1 MIICVF
7 ICKEVFCMNIVVLCG
22 GLSPE
27 RNVSLSS
34 GAKIAGAL
42 RALGHRVVL
51 ADMFFGLE
59 DWPGSLKDI
68 FDAPPPLGGTKIDE
82 AAPDLDAVRAARKLR
97 SPSQFGDR
105 VIELCQMADIVFM
118 AFHGQC
124 GEDGRVQAAFDL
136 LGIKYTGSGH
146 LGSAIA
152 MDKDLTK
159 RVVAPL
165 GVLTPE
171 WRTYVCAGM
180 DVEAVCAESV
190 LPCVVKPDDSG
201 SSIGVSIA
209 RTLSELR
216 SALRSA
222 ARESSRVVVER
233 YVAGREI
240 QIGILDGRALPS
252 IEIRPLVGFYD
263 YKNKYQPGAA
273 DEITPSPIPAEAEER
288 IADAAL
294 TVYGALGLS
303 SYSRADFIYDAE
315 GNLWFLEINTLP
327 GMTPTSL
334 VPQEAAAVGIG
345 YGELCQRI
353 IDTSLEKY
361 R

>member
-1 MIICVF
+1 M
-7 ICKEVFCMNIVVLCG
+7 KIVVLCG

-42 RALGHRVVL
+42 SERGHQVVL
-51 ADMFFGLE
+51 ADLFFGLE
-59 DWPGSLKDI
+59 DYPHPLEGI
-68 FDAPPPLGGTKIDE
+68 FDCPPPLCGTKISE
-82 AAPDLDAVRAARKLR
+82 TAPDLNAVRAARKLR

-118 AFHGQC
+118 ALHGQC
-124 GEDGRVQAAFDL
+124 GEDGKVQAAFDL
-136 LGIKYTGSGH
+136 LGIRYTGAGF

-165 GVLTPE
+165 GVRTPE
-171 WRTYVCAGM
+171 WKVWACAAL
-180 DVEAVCAESV
+180 DADAVCRETE

-209 RTLSELR
+209 HTEAELR
-216 SALRSA
+216 AALTAA
-222 ARESSRVVVER
+222 ARESARVVIER
-233 YVAGREI
+233 YISGREI

-252 IEIRPLVGFYD
+252 IEIRPRVGFYD
-263 YKNKYQPGAA
+263 YRNKYQPGAA
-273 DEITPSPIPAEAEER
+273 EEITPSPIPAEAEAR
-288 IADAAL
+288 LAASAL
-294 TVYGALGLS
+294 TVYHALGLRA
-303 SYSRADFIYDAE
+303 YSRADYIYDAQGE
-315 GNLWFLEINTLP
+315 FWFLEINTLP

-345 YGELCQRI
+345 YGELCERI
-353 IDTSLEKY
+353 IRVSLEKY
-361 R
+361 A